1 MPGTSAILTPVP
13 IPSAAAPGPPY
24 RDASAPTPAP
34 APDRRAVQRRTLTTL
49 VGAQV
54 LGGVGVASG
63 IAVTALLARRVSGSE
78 ALAGL
83 GTTAQVF
90 GGALLAVPLARRMAR
105 RGRRSG
111 LALGYVVAAAG
122 AALVVAAAILSLFPL
137 LLLGTALFGG
147 ATASNSQ
154 SRYAASDLAEPQH
167 IGRDLSLVVW
177 ATTVG
182 SVLGPNL
189 VGPAET
195 VGSALGLPEM
205 AGSFVFSM
213 AGFALAMAVLQAF
226 LRPDPLLVAR
236 ALEAE
241 AASATPGEAS
251 GPTPGAASGAT
262 PGATPGTRSD
272 PGQRE
277 AQPGTRMHG
286 SVWSGLRIIA
296 SHPRALLG
304 LLVLAG
310 GHAVMVGV
318 MVMTPLHMDHG
329 GAGLRLIGLVISIH
343 ILGMYA
349 LSPVTGLLTDRFGG
363 RPVAA
368 GGALILLA
376 SCLLASRAHEGMS
389 TLLAVALFLLGLGW
403 SGTLVSGSTLITR
416 ALPVHDRPATQGVS
430 DLVMGLAGGG
440 AGAGAGV
447 VLQLAGYGALALV
460 GAAVAV
466 GILVALVVLR
476 DAGGRSVGG

>member
-1 MPGTSAILTPVP
+1 VEPAEHVEARGILAIVTL
-13 IPSAAAPGPPY
+13 PSPSPS
-24 RDASAPTPAP
+24 RVLPAQRP
-34 APDRRAVQRRTLTTL
+34 ALQRRTLTTL
-49 VGAQV
+49 VCAQI

-63 IAVTALLARRVSGSE
+63 IAVTALLARKVSGSE

-105 RGRRSG
+105 RGRRAG
-111 LALGYVVAAAG
+111 LMLGYAIAGLG
-122 AALVVAAAILSLFPL
+122 AALVVLAAILSWFPL
-137 LLLGTALFGG
+137 LLVGTTLFGG

-154 SRYAASDLAEPQH
+154 SRYAASDLAEARH
-167 IGRDLSLVVW
+167 VGRDLSLVVW

-189 VGPAET
+189 VGPAES
-195 VGSALGLPEM
+195 VGGALHLPEM
-205 AGSFVFSM
+205 AGSFVFSLV
-213 AGFALAMAVLQAF
+213 GFALAITVLHLW

-236 ALEAE
+236 DL
-241 AASATPGEAS
+241 AAAAA
-251 GPTPGAASGAT
+251 GPEPAKA
-262 PGATPGTRSD
+262 
-272 PGQRE
+272 
-277 AQPGTRMHG
+277 RMHG

-296 SHPRALLG
+296 GHPRALLG
-304 LLVLAG
+304 LVVLAG

-329 GAGLRLIGLVISIH
+329 GADLRLIGLVISIH

-349 LSPVTGLLTDRFGG
+349 FAPVTGLLTDRLGG
-363 RPVAA
+363 RVVA
-368 GGALILLA
+368 GGGAVVLFL

-416 ALPVHDRPATQGVS
+416 SLAVSDRPATQGVS

-447 VLQLAGYGALALV
+447 VLAVGGYPALALI

-466 GILVALVVLR
+466 GILLAVGLIR
-476 DAGGRSVGG
+476 DERR